1 MEKENKERENVKI
14 EMNGRM
20 YDCIKAMIEHIISM
34 SFRLFA
40 ETSEVSKDS
49 NHKGALDCFAV
60 KTSDILQRRIYLSY
74 CYSVQQ
80 KLKSKYSVLESGR
93 NEGG

>member
-14 EMNGRM
+14 ETNGCM
-20 YDCIKAMIEHIISM
+20 YDCIKTMIEHINSM

-49 NHKGALDCFAV
+49 DHKGALDCFAV
-60 KTSDILQRRIYLSY
+60 KASDVLRRRIYLSY

-80 KLKSKYSVLESGR
+80 KLKNKYSVLESGR
-93 NEGG
+93 NEGD